1 MCTARNFVATDFT
14 QCQHNVIRCR
24 CCHCPLQAGSWSQT
38 LQSAV
43 SNLIDNHG
51 ITVVVATGNAQADA
65 CQITPANVNG
75 TLAVAG
81 SDMSSK
87 FDTTESNTDILYQY
101 DNTGSCVDLFA
112 PGVDIMAACGGAGG
126 ITTKLLF
133 ILSHLMCS
141 MRVGTTLVLATMHG

>member
-1 MCTARNFVATDFT
+1 MNISVTRFQTFGCCTDRHRSVLSNDSARDF
-14 QCQHNVIRCR
+14 
-24 CCHCPLQAGSWSQT
+24 LASMQAGSWSQT

-51 ITVVVATGNAQADA
+51 ITVVVATGNAQVDA

-87 FDTTESNTDILYQY
+87 FGTSQNNSDILYEY
-101 DNTGSCVDLFA
+101 DNTGSCVDVFA
-112 PGVDIMAACGGAGG
+112 PGVDIMAACGGAGEHAC
-126 ITTKLLF
+126 TCRADAMSLQQ
-133 ILSHLMCS
+133 HL
-141 MRVGTTLVLATMHG
+141 TELY